1 MKLYD
6 FPRAPNPRRVRIYI
20 AEKGLDIPLQ
30 QVDLA
35 THAQFNSEFAQRN
48 PMHTVPVLEL
58 DDGTCISESLAICR
72 YLEVLHPQPALF
84 GQSAMEQA
92 MVEMWSRRAELGGLI
107 HAAEVV
113 RNTLP
118 FFADRALPGV
128 EGGVPQIPALAE
140 RGMAGLQ
147 RFFQTFDRQLAENEF
162 IAGAHYSIADI
173 TALVTIDFAGWCKIR
188 TPENCLHLQR
198 WHQAVSARPSA
209 SA

>member
-6 FPRAPNPRRVRIYI
+6 FQRAPNPRRVRIYI
-20 AEKGLDIPLQ
+20 AEKGIDIPLQ

-35 THAQFNSEFAQRN
+35 SHAQFDAEFSQRN
-48 PMHTVPVLEL
+48 PMRTVPVLEL

-72 YLEVLHPQPALF
+72 YLEVLHPEPALF
-84 GQSAMEQA
+84 GRSALEQA
-92 MVEMWSRRAELGGLI
+92 MVEMWTRRAELGGML

-128 EGGVPQIPALAE
+128 NGGVPQIPALVE

-147 RFFQTFDRQLAENEF
+147 RFFQSFDRQLADNEF
-162 IAGAHYSIADI
+162 VAGDYYSVADI
-173 TALVTIDFAGWCKIR
+173 TTQVTIDFAGWCKIR
-188 TPENCLHLQR
+188 VPENCPHLQR

-209 SA
+209 RA